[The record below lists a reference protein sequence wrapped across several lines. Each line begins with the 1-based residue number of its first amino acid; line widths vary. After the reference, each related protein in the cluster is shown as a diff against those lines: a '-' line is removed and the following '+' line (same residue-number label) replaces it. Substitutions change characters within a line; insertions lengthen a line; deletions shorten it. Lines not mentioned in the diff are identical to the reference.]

1 MFIGCECRDLM
12 KIQMSFRS
20 LKRLFTSSP
29 TAEEYLTFA
38 GESRNAPYFDYTKN
52 DDGALR
58 RLATAVEVLATR
70 QESMADSVGRLDE
83 KLDALERRPAKR
95 WESLTDKLLLALAG
109 AFVSFLLTRG
119 GGL

>member
-1 MFIGCECRDLM
+1 MAGYEDYLKNLLGPLGIYDL
-12 KIQMSFRS
+12 RS
-20 LKRLFTSSP
+20 GTASESELFAAA
-29 TAEEYLTFA
+29 AEL
-38 GESRNAPYFDYTKN
+38 
-52 DDGALR
+52 DG
-58 RLATAVEVLATR
+58 TAVEVLATR